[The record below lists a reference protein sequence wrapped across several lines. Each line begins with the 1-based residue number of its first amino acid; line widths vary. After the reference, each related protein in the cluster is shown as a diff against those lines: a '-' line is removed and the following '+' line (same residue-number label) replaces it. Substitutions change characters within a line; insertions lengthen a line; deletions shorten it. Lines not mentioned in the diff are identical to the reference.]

1 MSSLLQRLGVRY
13 PVVAAPMFLVSNAP
27 LLEAV
32 GRAGAIGAV
41 PSLNF
46 RTHEQ
51 FRAFLDAFPREVPF
65 GVNLILASD
74 RMPADLDAL
83 VERKVP
89 LVITSL
95 GDPTATIERVR
106 GYGGMVWS
114 DVIGLKHAQKAARAG
129 ADALVAVATGAGGH
143 AGTLSPFVLGPWL
156 KQELGVPVVIAGGLS
171 QGRHLAA
178 ALALGAEAG
187 YFGTR
192 FIATRES
199 AASTEYK
206 EALLRAGPEDIEYSD
221 EVTGVKGNYLR
232 DSLLRHREGGGG
244 KAWKD
249 IWSAGQAVAFLEDI
263 PPAGEL
269 VARLVAEYEAARG
282 ALPSLGPPR

>member
-1 MSSLLQRLGVRY
+1 MQRLGVRY
-13 PVVAAPMFLVSNAP
+13 PIVAAPMFLVSNAP

-46 RTHEQ
+46 RAHEQ

-74 RMPADLDAL
+74 RLAVDLEA
-83 VERKVP
+83 VAERKVP

-114 DVIGLKHAQKAARAG
+114 DVIGLKHAQKAVKAG
-129 ADALVAVATGAGGH
+129 VDALVAVASGAGGH
-143 AGTLSPFVLGPWL
+143 AGTISPFVLGPWL
-156 KQELGVPVVIAGGLS
+156 KDELGVPVVIAGGLS

-199 AASTEYK
+199 AASPEYK
-206 EALLRAGPEDIEYSD
+206 DALLRAGPEDIEYSD

-232 DSLLRHREGGGG
+232 DSLQKHREGQGG

-249 IWSAGQAVAFLEDI
+249 IWSAGQAVAFLEDV
-263 PPAGEL
+263 PPAGDL
-269 VARLVAEYEAARG
+269 VQRLVAEYEAARG
-282 ALPSLGPPR
+282 ALPALGAKA

>member
-1 MSSLLQRLGVRY
+1 VSSLLQRLGVRY

-74 RMPADLDAL
+74 RLPADLEAV

-114 DVIGLKHAQKAARAG
+114 DVIGLKHAQKAVKAG
-129 ADALVAVATGAGGH
+129 VDALVAVATGAGGH

-156 KQELGVPVVIAGGLS
+156 KQELGVPVIIAGGLS

-192 FIATRES
+192 FIATRE
-199 AASTEYK
+199 AGASPEYK
-206 EALLRAGPEDIEYSD
+206 EALLRASPEDIEYSD

-232 DSLLRHREGGGG
+232 DSLQKHREGAGG
-244 KAWKD
+244 KAWRD
-249 IWSAGQAVAFLEDI
+249 IWSAGQGVAFLEDI

-282 ALPSLGPPR
+282 ALPSLGAQR

>member
-1 MSSLLQRLGVRY
+1 MSDLMKRLGVRY

-32 GRAGAIGAV
+32 GRSGGIGAV

-46 RTHEQ
+46 RTGEQ
-51 FRAFLDAFPREVPF
+51 FRAFLDSFPPGVPF

-74 RMPADLDAL
+74 RMEADLQAV

-95 GDPTATIERVR
+95 GDPTATIQAVR

-129 ADALVAVATGAGGH
+129 ADALVAVASGAGGH
-143 AGTLSPFVLGPWL
+143 AGTISPFVLGPWL

-178 ALALGAEAG
+178 ALALGADAA

-199 AASTEYK
+199 AASPEYK
-206 EALLRAGPEDIEYSD
+206 EALLRSGPEDIEYSD

-232 DSLLRHREGGGG
+232 ESLHRYKESGG

-249 IWSAGQAVAFLEDI
+249 IWSAGQAVAFVEDV
-263 PPAGEL
+263 PGAGEL
-269 VARLVAEYEAARG
+269 VARIITEYRAARA
-282 ALPSLGPPR
+282 ALPPLGDA

>member
-1 MSSLLQRLGVRY
+1 VSSLLQRLGVRY

-46 RTHEQ
+46 RAHEQ
-51 FRAFLDAFPREVPF
+51 FRAFLDSFPREVPF

-74 RMPADLDAL
+74 RAAADLDAV

-114 DVIGLKHAQKAARAG
+114 DVIGLKHAQKAAKAG
-129 ADALVAVATGAGGH
+129 VDALVAVATGAGGH
-143 AGTLSPFVLGPWL
+143 AGLLSPFVLGPWL

-199 AASTEYK
+199 AASPEYK
-206 EALLRAGPEDIEYSD
+206 EALLRVGPEDIEYSD

-232 DSLLRHREGGGG
+232 DSLQRHREGQGG

-282 ALPSLGPPR
+282 ALPSLGAPQ

>member
-1 MSSLLQRLGVRY
+1 MQRLGVRY
-13 PVVAAPMFLVSNAP
+13 PIVAAPMFLVSNAP

-46 RTHEQ
+46 RRHEEL
-51 FRAFLDAFPREVPF
+51 RAFLDAFPRDVPF

-74 RMPADLDAL
+74 RLAVDLDAV

-95 GDPTATIERVR
+95 GDPTATIDRVR
-106 GYGGMVWS
+106 SYGGMVWS
-114 DVIGLKHAQKAARAG
+114 DVIGLKHAQKAVKAG

-143 AGTLSPFVLGPWL
+143 AGTISPFVLGPWL
-156 KQELGVPVVIAGGLS
+156 KDELGVPVVIAGGLS

-178 ALALGAEAG
+178 ALALGADAG

-199 AASTEYK
+199 AATQEYK

-232 DSLLRHREGGGG
+232 DSLQKYKESGG

-263 PPAGEL
+263 PPAGDL

-282 ALPSLGPPR
+282 ALPSLGAVT

>member
-1 MSSLLQRLGVRY
+1 MSALLQRLGVRY

-46 RTHEQ
+46 RSHEQ

-74 RMPADLDAL
+74 RLAADLEAV

-114 DVIGLKHAQKAARAG
+114 DVIGLKHAQKAAAAG
-129 ADALVAVATGAGGH
+129 ADALVAVASGAGGH
-143 AGTLSPFVLGPWL
+143 AGLISPFVLGPWL

-178 ALALGAEAG
+178 ALALGAEAA

-199 AASTEYK
+199 AATPEYK
-206 EALLRAGPEDIEYSD
+206 EALTRASPEDIEYSD

-232 DSLLRHREGGGG
+232 DTLRTWRESGG

-249 IWSAGQAVAFLEDI
+249 VWSAGQGVAFVEDI
-263 PPAGEL
+263 PSAGDL

-282 ALPSLGPPR
+282 ALPPLGAGP